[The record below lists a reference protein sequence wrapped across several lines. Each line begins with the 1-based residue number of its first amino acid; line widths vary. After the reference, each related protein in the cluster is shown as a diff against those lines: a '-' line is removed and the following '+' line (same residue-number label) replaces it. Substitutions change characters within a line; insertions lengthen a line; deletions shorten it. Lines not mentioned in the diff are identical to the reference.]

1 MRAIVIQYLFEKET
15 TKQQIAVQACSV
27 TPTWKKTVIFAASFR
42 FQYVSDAWNSISTFD
57 VQTTP
62 PPCVVG
68 DTFIQHPQ
76 LTIHTRW

>member
-1 MRAIVIQYLFEKET
+1 MRTIVIQCLFEKET

-62 PPCVVG
+62 PPGVIG
-68 DTFIQHPQ
+68 DTFIRHPQ